1 MKPNDFGDTS
11 TFSTLLSGKYNK
23 KKKKDKYEMNSE
35 HVWLKHSTQHQWN
48 HFSGY

>member
-1 MKPNDFGDTS
+1 MILVIPQ
-11 TFSTLLSGKYNK
+11 LLVLYFQVNIIK